1 MTKCNWTPHHTL
13 TAYNPSDPTDWVSGI
28 YVAKLLSS
36 TGYDRYILSAVR
48 DDGPPSG
55 PPL

>member
-1 MTKCNWTPHHTL
+1 MQLDSAPHADRL
-13 TAYNPSDPTDWVSGI
+13 QSFRSDRLVSGI